1 MHCETESAKLC
12 ATHALVLYVPRALHA
27 LVSYVLLCLTCL
39 VPYVLLCFTYLV
51 PSVLL
56 RLTCLV
62 SSVCCILSI
71 LVLLVPGAPR
81 ALVLLIPH
89 LLEVFQVNILI
100 RISCIIAWMSCASC
114 AVGAGIIWAFL
125 FGLRLIIVMCHFLK
139 RNTATLFFRISN
151 KSFQDLLT
159 PLH

>member
-1 MHCETESAKLC
+1 MCYTCSCTLRASCSTCSRFLRALVPHVPC
-12 ATHALVLYVPRALHA
+12 ALRALVLYVPRALWTLA
-27 LVSYVLLCLTCL
+27 PYMPRVKRVLYPEYSRTARAWC
-39 VPYVLLCFTYLV
+39 
-51 PSVLL
+51 
-56 RLTCLV
+56 
-62 SSVCCILSI
+62 
-71 LVLLVPGAPR
+71 PR

-125 FGLRLIIVMCHFLK
+125 FGLRLIIVVCHFLK